1 MCESA
6 NRQVNKSANRQIK
19 DGVDEMKGRRTWIVL
34 AVALLLAAGGGYF
47 AYTRFLSPASV
58 AQEPPETTL
67 ETATVTRG
75 DIVITADGSG
85 ELVPTTELELTFHT
99 SGKLAEIL
107 VEVGDQVQEDDVLA
121 RLETDMLERA
131 AAEADVELEIA
142 QLELA
147 DVREGPSDAELADAQ
162 AALRNAQV
170 ELRLAQ
176 AAYENTFDS
185 NMDAAINSAKI
196 EYDWWV
202 SYYQGQKAK
211 YEEGSLSQADHDW
224 AMNAMISAE
233 GRWQEAINQAK
244 AEEVQAVSQV
254 TQARNTVYQAQDDL
268 ELLESE
274 PLTDTLARAELA
286 VDQALLAREEARADL
301 AAAQLYAPFDGIIM
315 DVTGTV
321 GEQVN
326 KNTSVFLLADM
337 HEPLLRF
344 WIAESDMSSVA
355 VGYPVNVVFGALP
368 DDTFTGEIVDID
380 PVLVTVEGTSAVQA
394 WARVELEGRDIDI
407 FSGMTAD
414 VEIIAGE
421 SRNAL
426 LVPVEALREMGSGQ
440 YAVFV
445 VGSDGELEMRSVAV
459 GLMDY
464 TSAEILDGLEEGDI
478 VRVGGE

>member
-1 MCESA
+1 
-6 NRQVNKSANRQIK
+6 
-19 DGVDEMKGRRTWIVL
+19 MKGRRIWIVL
-34 AVALLLAAGGGYF
+34 TVALLLAAGGGYF
-47 AYTRFLSPASV
+47 AYVRFLSPASV
-58 AQEPPETTL
+58 AQEPPEPTL

-85 ELVPTTELELTFHT
+85 ELVPTTELELTFQT
-99 SGKLAEIL
+99 SGELNEIL

-121 RLETDMLERA
+121 RLETDTLERA
-131 AAEADVELEIA
+131 SAEADVELEIA

-162 AALRNAQV
+162 AALRDAQV

-176 AAYENTFDS
+176 NTYENTSDS
-185 NMDAAINSAKI
+185 NMDAAVDSAKI
-196 EYDWWV
+196 EFDWWV

-233 GRWQEAINQAK
+233 GRWQEAINQAE
-244 AEEVQAVSQV
+244 AEEVQAVSRV
-254 TQARNTVYQAQDDL
+254 AQARNTVYQEQEDL

-286 VDQALLAREEARADL
+286 VDEALLVREEARAAL

-315 DVTGTV
+315 DVMGTV

-326 KNTSVFLLADM
+326 KNTSIFLLADL

-344 WIAESDMSSVA
+344 WIEESDMGRVA
-355 VGYPVNVVFGALP
+355 VGSPVNVVFGALP
-368 DDTFTGEIVDID
+368 DDTFTGEVVDID
-380 PVLVTVEGTSAVQA
+380 PVLVTVDGTPAVQV
-394 WARVELEGRDIDI
+394 WARLDFDGRDVTIL
-407 FSGMTAD
+407 SGMTAD
-414 VEIIAGE
+414 VEIVAGE
-421 SRNAL
+421 ARNAL
-426 LVPVEALREMGSGQ
+426 LVPVEALREMGLDQ

-445 VGSDGELEMRSVAV
+445 VRSDGELEMRSVVV

-464 TSAEILDGLEEGDI
+464 TSAEILDGLEEGDV
-478 VRVGGE
+478 VRIGEE